1 MYSVSDVSRGGTVFG
16 PEIRERSGWFELRG
30 DRTNCFVERA
40 CDLPPIALPGRSA
53 STRTCPSPLV
63 PALDMFLCWC
73 KPNIELELNSEI
85 VLVALNFSVSGVVI
99 RPFQNFHGTGG
110 GAYKI
115 RYALQDTPF
124 WGAYMTD
131 IIKDF
136 PEKESGKMMSY
147 LRKNRSFEEE
157 NANRFRKELQ
167 DLGSTISTLVA
178 FGNDVFS
185 ILNRNFMG
193 EFNVLKVPHYSAYT
207 NKETYR
213 EQVQEAMAKFG

>member
-1 MYSVSDVSRGGTVFG
+1 
-16 PEIRERSGWFELRG
+16 
-30 DRTNCFVERA
+30 
-40 CDLPPIALPGRSA
+40 
-53 STRTCPSPLV
+53 
-63 PALDMFLCWC
+63 
-73 KPNIELELNSEI
+73 
-85 VLVALNFSVSGVVI
+85 
-99 RPFQNFHGTGG
+99 
-110 GAYKI
+110 
-115 RYALQDTPF
+115 
-124 WGAYMTD
+124 MTD

-193 EFNVLKVPHYSAYT
+193 EFNVLKVPPYSAYT

-213 EQVQEAMAKFG
+213 EQVQEAMAKFA

>member
-1 MYSVSDVSRGGTVFG
+1 MSGLRPVRLAISRHRVDQENRMITTEKFKFIKEKYGLHASWAV
-16 PEIRERSGWFELRG
+16 WAHAG
-30 DRTNCFVERA
+30 DRPKSNMG
-40 CDLPPIALPGRSA
+40 DLSIFG
-53 STRTCPSPLV
+53 
-63 PALDMFLCWC
+63 

-213 EQVQEAMAKFG
+213 EQVQEAMAKFA